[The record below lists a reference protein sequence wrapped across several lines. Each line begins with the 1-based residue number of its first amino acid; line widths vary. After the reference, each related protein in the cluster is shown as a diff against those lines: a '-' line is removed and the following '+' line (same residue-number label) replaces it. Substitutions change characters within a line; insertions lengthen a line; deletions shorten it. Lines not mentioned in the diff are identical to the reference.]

1 MKRFVLFAS
10 LFLSVLLVSAYQ
22 MLANPE
28 LIPSSADS
36 NTRSI
41 AQPTASPSQVW
52 TFEPDFDIPRHVLVN
67 YYEAINAGNYKFAYL
82 LWDQSGA
89 ASGRDLKTFSKGFQR
104 TQAANIVFSSTGE
117 MGEAEGFRFFKQPVT
132 ITVENKSGEIKTFS
146 GEYTLRQ
153 PVENEVSE
161 TWHIYNVSYQQTGS
175 SSGTFF

>member
-10 LFLSVLLVSAYQ
+10 LFLSVLLISAYQ

-28 LIPSSADS
+28 IIP
-36 NTRSI
+36 RSV
-41 AQPTASPSQVW
+41 AKPTASPSQVW
-52 TFEPDFDIPRHVLVN
+52 TFEADFDIPRHVLDS
-67 YYEAINAGNYKFAYL
+67 YYEAINAGSYKFAYL

-89 ASGRDLKTFSKGFQR
+89 ASGRDFDAFSEGFQR
-104 TQAANIVFSSTGE
+104 VKSANVVFSSTGE
-117 MGEAEGFRFFKQPVT
+117 AEGFRYFKQPVT
-132 ITVENKSGEIKTFS
+132 IRVENTTGEVKTFS

-153 PVENEVSE
+153 PIKNNVSE